1 LTLNQSQLE
10 AAITPVNC
18 HIHTPALWERF
29 CKFVL
34 KKMTTEQKEQLNQAL
49 TSAFDNFIEALSQ
62 FDETVV
68 NEIPFAGSWTPAQV
82 AQHIILATD
91 GLPDGK
97 NKPADRAFDAL
108 LPKIRPWWEDFTKKL
123 KSPPPLVPDKKSR
136 SKEELL
142 SELKRVRA
150 KDLAIVATQD
160 LTVICL
166 DSELPSIGYL
176 TRYEWLEFIRIHLG
190 RHTFQLNNMR

>member
-1 LTLNQSQLE
+1 
-10 AAITPVNC
+10 
-18 HIHTPALWERF
+18 
-29 CKFVL
+29 
-34 KKMTTEQKEQLNQAL
+34 MTTEQKEQLNQAL
-49 TSAFDNFIEALSQ
+49 TAAFDNFIEALSR
-62 FDETVV
+62 FDETAV

-82 AQHIILATD
+82 ARHIILATD

-97 NKPADRAFDAL
+97 IKPADRPFDSL

-123 KSPPPLVPDKKSR
+123 ESPKPFVPDKKSH

-142 SELKRVRA
+142 SELKRIRD
-150 KDLAIVATQD
+150 KDLNIVAAKD

-176 TRYEWLEFIRIHLG
+176 TRYEWLEFIRIHLR
-190 RHTFQLNNMR
+190 RHTFQLDNMR